1 MDLPYEP
8 CVENLTCIAYSLSL
22 LFINLLPLKAAKE
35 SLRKSLKSPWLLQ
48 SNTHDMV
55 KVLKF
60 WTLVASPNAIDK
72 QCRPRSDCFWRSSL
86 IRVFPVCY
94 SDMYLVN
101 PSPDNPHFFLKTES
115 EKVFEVLGHL
125 LFYCCFQG
133 GIMEIMVLRSAM
145 GFDPS
150 QHQWKV
156 MESTKKE
163 HGVDPKI
170 IREQLGQ
177 SMYMEHVKFV
187 TSLHQLTQSN
197 KTIMTLLFVIELF
210 SPDRASLGNKE
221 FIAKAQEKF
230 SFWLQN
236 YLNSIMPVSE
246 AKVLYPKLLVKLLD
260 VRNLGE
266 FSAKLASHLDIQK
279 LEPLLIEVFSLQ
291 KWCN

>member
-1 MDLPYEP
+1 
-8 CVENLTCIAYSLSL
+8 
-22 LFINLLPLKAAKE
+22 
-35 SLRKSLKSPWLLQ
+35 
-48 SNTHDMV
+48 
-55 KVLKF
+55 
-60 WTLVASPNAIDK
+60 
-72 QCRPRSDCFWRSSL
+72 
-86 IRVFPVCY
+86 
-94 SDMYLVN
+94 
-101 PSPDNPHFFLKTES
+101 
-115 EKVFEVLGHL
+115 
-125 LFYCCFQG
+125 
-133 GIMEIMVLRSAM
+133 MEIMVLRSAM

-291 KWCN
+291 K